1 LQKSGRIG
9 RIEVQIDI
17 RGGKAEGSI
26 TIPSSMDMAETA
38 IVASALETIQRI
50 GPCNAKIHVESIE
63 DVRITKRGY
72 VIERAK
78 ELLRGMIDKGPESGE
93 MMEEIK
99 QSVRG
104 MEIIEYGSDKLPA
117 GPGIKESDE
126 LIIVE
131 GRADVITLLK
141 NGFRNVIGL
150 NGTSVPPSIADLAKT
165 KTSTVFVDG
174 DRGGKLIVKEL
185 ISVTDIDFVAI
196 APTGKE
202 VEELTKKEIHQ
213 CLRAQIPVQQ
223 FKDELGDIKPEQRPE
238 QREQREVRRMPQSTS
253 QQTSQPV
260 QPQPQ
265 RKMNVHPEYAKQFKK
280 MLDELTGTRGAY
292 LLDSNMNILG
302 KVPIPELGNTLRN
315 LPDVETVVMDGQIN
329 PDIIKTIEHSSIATI
344 VGESSIAQSRRARI
358 ITAKDLE

>member
-1 LQKSGRIG
+1 
-9 RIEVQIDI
+9 
-17 RGGKAEGSI
+17 
-26 TIPSSMDMAETA
+26 
-38 IVASALETIQRI
+38 
-50 GPCNAKIHVESIE
+50 
-63 DVRITKRGY
+63 
-72 VIERAK
+72 
-78 ELLRGMIDKGPESGE
+78 

-185 ISVTDIDFVAI
+185 IAVTDIDFVAI

-213 CLRAQIPVQQ
+213 CLRAQMPVQQ
-223 FKDELGDIKPEQRPE
+223 FKDELGDIKPEP
-238 QREQREVRRMPQSTS
+238 REQQVQRDVRRSPQQTPQS
-253 QQTSQPV
+253 V
-260 QPQPQ
+260 QPPQ
-265 RKMNVHPEYAKQFKK
+265 RRVNVHPEYAKQFKK

-302 KVPIPELGNTLRN
+302 KVPIPELGNTIKN

-329 PDIIKTIEHSSIATI
+329 PDIIKTIEQSQVSTI
-344 VGESSIAQSRRARI
+344 VGESSIAQSRRVRI